1 MHRFIF
7 KEDHEKQEMF
17 SEQDN
22 ERENYLTK
30 ILEEFSPADVRYEYY
45 TRSPTTV
52 NNFSCFSPQAI
63 YEYLMIFFLAK
74 VFD

>member
-1 MHRFIF
+1 MIPITTKIHRFIF

-52 NNFSCFSPQAI
+52 NNFSHLKQFTNI
-63 YEYLMIFFLAK
+63 
-74 VFD
+74 